1 MRHLMNTTRSSALWG
16 KAGGG
21 RVLVLVLMLLVT
33 VALAICSAAAML
45 PAASWND

>member
-1 MRHLMNTTRSSALWG
+1 MRHLSNTTRSSALWG

-21 RVLVLVLMLLVT
+21 RALVLMLLVT
-33 VALAICSAAAML
+33 VALAVCSAAAML

>member
-21 RVLVLVLMLLVT
+21 RVLVLMLLVT
-33 VALAICSAAAML
+33 VALAVCSAVAML
-45 PAASWND
+45 PTASWND